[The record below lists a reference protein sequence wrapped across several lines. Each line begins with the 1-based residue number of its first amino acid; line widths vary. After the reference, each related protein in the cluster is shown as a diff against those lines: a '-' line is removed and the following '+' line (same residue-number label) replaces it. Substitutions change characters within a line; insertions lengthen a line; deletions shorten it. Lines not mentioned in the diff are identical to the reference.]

1 MALPFAA
8 GSRVF
13 ASDLNTAT
21 QQGAWTSY
29 AVTWTSSGTAP
40 AKGSGGTLVGYYSKI
55 GRQVTVKIEFN
66 SGTGTTFGTGYYTW
80 SLPFAAATTGVPTNQ
95 VAHTGTLVASQG
107 GSTAFY
113 VCAAFISQGT
123 PSNVNGLVNT
133 SGTFF
138 GATNPVTWTGN
149 GVQFCITM
157 TYESTS

>member
-13 ASDLNTAT
+13 ASDLNAAT
-21 QQGAWTSY
+21 QQGAWTPY
-29 AVTWTSSGTAP
+29 TVTWTSSGTAP
-40 AKGSGGTLVGYYSKI
+40 AKGSGGTLIGYYSKV
-55 GRQVTVKIEFN
+55 GRNVTVKIMFN
-66 SGTGTTFGTGYYTW
+66 SGTGTTFGTGYYSW

-95 VAHTGTLVASQG
+95 IAHCGELVASSA
-107 GSTAFY
+107 GSAAFY

-123 PSNVNGLVNT
+123 PSTVNGLVNT

-138 GATNPVTWTGN
+138 GATNPITFTGN

-157 TYESTS
+157 TYESVS

>member
-8 GSRVF
+8 GSRVL

-29 AVTWTSSGTAP
+29 PVTWTSSGTAP
-40 AKGSGGTLVGYYSKI
+40 AKGNGTLVGYYSKI

-66 SGTGTTFGTGYYTW
+66 SGSTTTFGTGYYTW

-95 VAHTGTLVASQG
+95 VAHTGTLVASAS
-107 GSTAFY
+107 GSAAFY

-123 PSNVNGLVNT
+123 PSNANGLVNT

-138 GATNPVTWTGN
+138 GATNPTTFSGT

>member
-29 AVTWTSSGTAP
+29 TVTWTSSGTAP
-40 AKGSGGTLVGYYSKI
+40 AKGNGTMVGYYSKI

-66 SGTGTTFGTGYYTW
+66 SGSTTTFGTGYYSF

-95 VAHTGTLVASQG
+95 VAHCGTWVASSA
-107 GSTAFY
+107 GSAAFY

-133 SGTFF
+133 SGNFF
-138 GATNPVTWTGN
+138 GATNPVTFTGT
-149 GVQFCITM
+149 GVQFCITI